1 MAYLNV
7 NIPSHCYTCELQKID
22 VDATGCDTVTM
33 VVSIRSF
40 VGSNPGLTEIFRSVY
55 RVYNS
60 AVSICDIGSLLE
72 TFMQNMAGVQC
83 FHFAFFS
90 SDASV
95 ETESWVFSLRNRTP
109 VITAG
114 SMVDDNFLTCNH
126 NRVIRSVKAKEQ
138 LPFLVTATGSTTIPA
153 QWYMFVQHVN
163 GNYERFTA
171 SEPVA
176 LVPGVRY
183 LNCSLGYLLSGVFFG
198 RIPGTSQV
206 RMYSVT
212 LGMRQAFFY
221 VMPHE
226 KVRTFAYRN
235 PFGCIEYISVP
246 TAENL
251 RTETQK
257 GTASCGDD
265 IIPYDIAHTRT
276 YEEQTPVLMRDE
288 MGRLEELF
296 TSPQVFLVT
305 TDNFGAVTE
314 HPVIIDKYEFKNTDG
329 VGEGNSAKFEWRFAS
344 QRFPVLDNTAGVVF
358 DGYERLCNDLMQ
370 LNHSDS
376 AIEESNEQTGR

>member
-1 MAYLNV
+1 MTYLNV

-22 VDATGCDTVTM
+22 VDATGYDSVTM

-40 VGSNPGLTEIFRSVY
+40 IGRNPGLTEIFRSVY

-60 AVSICDIGSLLE
+60 GVTIYDLGGLLE
-72 TFMQNMAGVQC
+72 TYMQNMNGVQC
-83 FHFAFFS
+83 FHFVFS
-90 SDASV
+90 SGDASA
-95 ETESWVFSLRNRTP
+95 EAESWVFSLRNRTP
-109 VITAG
+109 VIPAG

-126 NRVIRSVKAKEQ
+126 NRVIRSVKAQEQ
-138 LPFLVTATGSTTIPA
+138 LPFLVTATGSTAIPA
-153 QWYMFVQHVN
+153 QWYMFVQHAD

-171 SEPVA
+171 NKPVT
-176 LVPGVRY
+176 LVPRVGY
-183 LNCSLGYLLSGVFFG
+183 LNCSLDYLLNNVFFH
-198 RIPGTSQV
+198 RVPGTSQV

-226 KVRTFAYRN
+226 NVRTFAYRN

-257 GTASCGDD
+257 STASCGDD

-288 MGRLEELF
+288 IGRLEEFF

-305 TDNFGAVTE
+305 ANEYEAVTE
-314 HPVIIDKYEFKNTDG
+314 QPVIIDKYELKNTDG
-329 VGEGNSAKFEWRFAS
+329 VGDGNSAKFEWRFAS
-344 QRFPVLDNTAGVVF
+344 QRFPVLDNTAGVLFDVF
-358 DGYERLCNDLMQ
+358 ERMCIDLMQ
-370 LNHSDS
+370 LNHNDS
-376 AIEESNEQTGR
+376 AIEESSAETGR

>member
-1 MAYLNV
+1 MTYLNV
-7 NIPSHCYTCELQKID
+7 NIPSHCYTGELQKID
-22 VDATGCDTVTM
+22 VDATGCDSVTM
-33 VVSIRSF
+33 VVSMMSF
-40 VGSNPGLTEIFRSVY
+40 VGLNPGLTEIFRSSY

-60 AVSICDIGSLLE
+60 GVTIYDLGSLLE
-72 TFMQNMAGVQC
+72 TYMSNMNGVQC
-83 FHFAFFS
+83 FHFAFS
-90 SDASV
+90 SGNASV
-95 ETESWVFSLRNRTP
+95 EAESWVFCLRNRTP
-109 VITAG
+109 VIPAG

-176 LVPGVRY
+176 LVPGVGY
-183 LNCSLGYLLSGVFFG
+183 LNCSLDYLLSGVFFG

-212 LGMRQAFFY
+212 MGMRQAFFY

-246 TAENL
+246 AAENL

-257 GTASCGDD
+257 STASCGDD

-305 TDNFGAVTE
+305 TDNFGAVSGQ
-314 HPVIIDKYEFKNTDG
+314 PVIIDTYEFKNTDG

-358 DGYERLCNDLMQ
+358 DNFERLCLDLLQ
-370 LNHSDS
+370 LNTNNN
-376 AIEESNEQTGR
+376 ALEESSEESAN